1 MCLRCVCF
9 HCSRLMADPSDYKV
23 QGAQKYKAQ
32 KRLEAMHGLCRS
44 KKRCEFATGA
54 ELQQAIMDGE
64 QEGAVY
70 GCGALQ
76 PTFRRRTAQSI
87 EVEFQPDE
95 ETIPGTGDR
104 KQILSA
110 HRAYEVLRNISDKDA
125 KMLGLDPKFA
135 RPEWL
140 LITVLPVAPP
150 HVRPSIQLSDSNAR
164 SEDDL
169 THQLVNIVKA
179 NKTLESLCRAGEA
192 NHVVSQFEELLQ
204 YKVNALFDNEANA
217 KDGVQE
223 RQRGGKPLKTIRQR
237 LKGKEGRIRG
247 NLMGKRVDFS
257 ARTVITADPNLSIDQ
272 VGVPRSIAKTLT
284 VPERVAP
291 YNVHAL
297 MELVR
302 NGPEVWPGARYVVHA
317 DGRRV
322 DLRFVKHLN
331 DLALHTG
338 FVVERHLRD
347 DDLIVFNRQ
356 PSLHKMSIM
365 AHRVKVLD
373 HSTFRLNL
381 SVTVWKSTSRLGGP
395 HQTSE
400 LSISV
405 KSKSIWL
412 IFGRIDRS
420 RRGLEA
426 QRKSLVQIIRLSS
439 H

>member
-1 MCLRCVCF
+1 V
-9 HCSRLMADPSDYKV
+9 P
-23 QGAQKYKAQ
+23 
-32 KRLEAMHGLCRS
+32 
-44 KKRCEFATGA
+44 
-54 ELQQAIMDGE
+54 
-64 QEGAVY
+64 
-70 GCGALQ
+70 
-76 PTFRRRTAQSI
+76 
-87 EVEFQPDE
+87 
-95 ETIPGTGDR
+95 
-104 KQILSA
+104 
-110 HRAYEVLRNISDKDA
+110 
-125 KMLGLDPKFA
+125 
-135 RPEWL
+135 
-140 LITVLPVAPP
+140 PP
-150 HVRPSIQLSDSNAR
+150 HVRPSVQLGDSNQR

-179 NKTLESLCRAGEA
+179 NRTLEQLCRAGEA
-192 NHVVSQFEELLQ
+192 PHIVSQFEELLQ

-223 RQRGGKPLKTIRQR
+223 KQRGGKPLKTIRQR

-257 ARTVITADPNLSIDQ
+257 ARTVITADPNLSVDQ

-291 YNVHAL
+291 YNVHELSA
-297 MELVR
+297 LVR

-381 SVTVWKSTSRLGGP
+381 SVTSPYNADFDGDEMNLCVAASVEAPSNLIVACATARRHPRAVARTHADPTGTPSPRHEP
-395 HQTSE
+395 HP
-400 LSISV
+400 
-405 KSKSIWL
+405 
-412 IFGRIDRS
+412 
-420 RRGLEA
+420 
-426 QRKSLVQIIRLSS
+426 
-439 H
+439 

>member
-1 MCLRCVCF
+1 
-9 HCSRLMADPSDYKV
+9 MADPSDYRV
-23 QGAQKYKAQ
+23 QAAQKLKSQ
-32 KRLEAMHGLCRS
+32 RRLEAMHALCRTQ
-44 KKRCEFATGA
+44 KRCEFATKE
-54 ELQQAIMDGE
+54 ELDAAILEGGDPEQAS
-64 QEGAVY
+64 Y

-76 PTFRRRTAQSI
+76 PQFRKRNAQSI
-87 EVEFQPDE
+87 EVEFSADDE
-95 ETIPGTGDR
+95 HVPGSGDR

-110 HRAYEVLRNISDKDA
+110 HKAHEVLRNVSDRDA
-125 KMLGLDPKFA
+125 RLLGLDPRHA

-140 LITVLPVAPP
+140 LLTVLPVPPP
-150 HVRPSIQLSDSNAR
+150 HVRPSVQLGDSNQR

-179 NKTLESLCRAGEA
+179 NRTLEQLCRAGEA
-192 NHVVSQFEELLQ
+192 PHIVSQFEELLQ

-223 RQRGGKPLKTIRQR
+223 KQRGGKPLKTIRQR

-257 ARTVITADPNLSIDQ
+257 ARTVITADPNLSVDQ

-291 YNVHAL
+291 YNVHELSA
-297 MELVR
+297 LVR

-381 SVTVWKSTSRLGGP
+381 SVTSPYNADFDGDEMNLLFAVSGDLTPSTRVVSGRGGRGW
-395 HQTSE
+395 S
-400 LSISV
+400 L
-405 KSKSIWL
+405 
-412 IFGRIDRS
+412 FGF
-420 RRGLEA
+420 
-426 QRKSLVQIIRLSS
+426 
-439 H
+439 

>member
-1 MCLRCVCF
+1 VSDRDA
-9 HCSRLMADPSDYKV
+9 RL
-23 QGAQKYKAQ
+23 
-32 KRLEAMHGLCRS
+32 
-44 KKRCEFATGA
+44 
-54 ELQQAIMDGE
+54 
-64 QEGAVY
+64 
-70 GCGALQ
+70 
-76 PTFRRRTAQSI
+76 
-87 EVEFQPDE
+87 
-95 ETIPGTGDR
+95 
-104 KQILSA
+104 
-110 HRAYEVLRNISDKDA
+110 
-125 KMLGLDPKFA
+125 LGLDPRHA

-140 LITVLPVAPP
+140 LLTVLPVPPP
-150 HVRPSIQLSDSNAR
+150 HVRPSVQLGDSNQR

-179 NKTLESLCRAGEA
+179 NRTLEQLCRAGEA
-192 NHVVSQFEELLQ
+192 PHIVSQFEELLQ

-223 RQRGGKPLKTIRQR
+223 KQRGGKPLKTIRQR

-257 ARTVITADPNLSIDQ
+257 ARTVITADPNLSVDQ

-291 YNVHAL
+291 YNVHELSA
-297 MELVR
+297 LVR

-381 SVTVWKSTSRLGGP
+381 SVTSPYNADFDGDEMNLCAAASVEATPNMIVACSTARGDGVRGSTRLYDPRAVAANARRP
-395 HQTSE
+395 HGHAIAADAAAAPRASPLFPQQARPAVGRRESGTRADHDGAE
-400 LSISV
+400 EYCLSPI
-405 KSKSIWL
+405 
-412 IFGRIDRS
+412 
-420 RRGLEA
+420 
-426 QRKSLVQIIRLSS
+426 Q
-439 H
+439 

>member
-1 MCLRCVCF
+1 MA
-9 HCSRLMADPSDYKV
+9 SR
-23 QGAQKYKAQ
+23 G
-32 KRLEAMHGLCRS
+32 
-44 KKRCEFATGA
+44 
-54 ELQQAIMDGE
+54 
-64 QEGAVY
+64 
-70 GCGALQ
+70 
-76 PTFRRRTAQSI
+76 RRREDASTG
-87 EVEFQPDE
+87 PDE
-95 ETIPGTGDR
+95 TPSARRSSSARVDGAPRGRSSRTHAVCATLARREGTAETRDAHPRNNAGSGDR

-110 HRAYEVLRNISDKDA
+110 HKAHEVLRNVSDRDA
-125 KMLGLDPKFA
+125 RLLGLDPRHA

-140 LITVLPVAPP
+140 LLTVLPVPPP
-150 HVRPSIQLSDSNAR
+150 HVRPSVQLGDSNQR

-179 NKTLESLCRAGEA
+179 NRTLEQLCRAGEA
-192 NHVVSQFEELLQ
+192 PHIVSQFEELLQ

-223 RQRGGKPLKTIRQR
+223 KQRGGKPLKTIRQR

-257 ARTVITADPNLSIDQ
+257 ARTVITADPNLSVDQ

-291 YNVHAL
+291 YNVHELSA
-297 MELVR
+297 LVR

-381 SVTVWKSTSRLGGP
+381 SVTSPYNADFDGDEMNLFAAVSGDLTPSTRVVSGRGGRG
-395 HQTSE
+395 
-400 LSISV
+400 
-405 KSKSIWL
+405 WF
-412 IFGRIDRS
+412 IFRF
-420 RRGLEA
+420 
-426 QRKSLVQIIRLSS
+426 
-439 H
+439 

>member
-1 MCLRCVCF
+1 VRRRLLVVDAIGAAPRLRVDGVERW
-9 HCSRLMADPSDYKV
+9 SRAETPPARRSSSARVGGVGGARRDAA
-23 QGAQKYKAQ
+23 GAQEVEYTRVDAT
-32 KRLEAMHGLCRS
+32 RCR
-44 KKRCEFATGA
+44 RVAGVA
-54 ELQQAIMDGE
+54 RGN
-64 QEGAVY
+64 
-70 GCGALQ
+70 
-76 PTFRRRTAQSI
+76 RRRR
-87 EVEFQPDE
+87 
-95 ETIPGTGDR
+95 ETLTTTNAGSGDR

-110 HRAYEVLRNISDKDA
+110 HKAHEVLRNVSDRDA
-125 KMLGLDPKFA
+125 RLLGLDPRHA

-140 LITVLPVAPP
+140 LLTVLPVPPP
-150 HVRPSIQLSDSNAR
+150 HVRPSVQLGDSNQR

-179 NKTLESLCRAGEA
+179 NRTLEQLCRAGEA
-192 NHVVSQFEELLQ
+192 PHIVSQFEELLQ

-223 RQRGGKPLKTIRQR
+223 KQRGGKPLKTIRQR

-257 ARTVITADPNLSIDQ
+257 ARTVITADPNLSVDQ

-291 YNVHAL
+291 YNVHELSA
-297 MELVR
+297 LVR

-381 SVTVWKSTSRLGGP
+381 SVTSPYNADFDGDEMNLCRR
-395 HQTSE
+395 
-400 LSISV
+400 SV
-405 KSKSIWL
+405 C
-412 IFGRIDRS
+412 
-420 RRGLEA
+420 
-426 QRKSLVQIIRLSS
+426 
-439 H
+439 